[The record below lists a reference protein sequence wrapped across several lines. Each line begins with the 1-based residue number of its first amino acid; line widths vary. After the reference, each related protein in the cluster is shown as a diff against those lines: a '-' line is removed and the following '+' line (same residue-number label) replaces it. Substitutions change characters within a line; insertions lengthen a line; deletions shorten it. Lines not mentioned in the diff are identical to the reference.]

1 MWDSVGTALQELA
14 HQDMQETRVNHGQGS
29 FQPLP
34 HSAPNEQCV
43 KAARIV
49 PHMSKEQTVALVP
62 EHLKLW
68 DVVGISAMMAAFV
81 LVWVLTK
88 EKLPQEHVVPN
99 MLLHPWSSYVFATF
113 SSHRALPRS
122 DVCVH
127 LPICAKPNPQFCGWR
142 QPCLPPFPNKACKC
156 LAEGGLVAYLNMLS
170 EPLSNQ
176 SVKFAV
182 QVCSPDLLFNSL
194 ENLS

>member
-1 MWDSVGTALQELA
+1 MKGAPAEKINLVVGCDFFLMWDSVGTALQELA

-68 DVVGISAMMAAFV
+68 VY
-81 LVWVLTK
+81 
-88 EKLPQEHVVPN
+88 
-99 MLLHPWSSYVFATF
+99 LL
-113 SSHRALPRS
+113 
-122 DVCVH
+122 
-127 LPICAKPNPQFCGWR
+127 
-142 QPCLPPFPNKACKC
+142 
-156 LAEGGLVAYLNMLS
+156 
-170 EPLSNQ
+170 
-176 SVKFAV
+176 
-182 QVCSPDLLFNSL
+182 
-194 ENLS
+194 

>member
-1 MWDSVGTALQELA
+1 MGLSGPLIFFLWDRVRTAWRQLA

-68 DVVGISAMMAAFV
+68 YICYDGSICSSLSLDLRKA
-81 LVWVLTK
+81 
-88 EKLPQEHVVPN
+88 QEHVVPN
-99 MLLHPWSSYVFATF
+99 MLLHPWSSHVFATC

-127 LPICAKPNPQFCGWR
+127 LPICAKPNPQFCG
-142 QPCLPPFPNKACKC
+142 
-156 LAEGGLVAYLNMLS
+156 
-170 EPLSNQ
+170 
-176 SVKFAV
+176 
-182 QVCSPDLLFNSL
+182 
-194 ENLS
+194 

>member
-1 MWDSVGTALQELA
+1 MQPPVSQQFSATPFLLTLLISSNCFDVPRGARTLETCNFRQKCELADLIRLMHECIQTPKCPEPQVLSRLVKGAPAEKINLVVGCDFFLMWDSVGTALQELA

-68 DVVGISAMMAAFV
+68 VY
-81 LVWVLTK
+81 
-88 EKLPQEHVVPN
+88 
-99 MLLHPWSSYVFATF
+99 LL
-113 SSHRALPRS
+113 
-122 DVCVH
+122 
-127 LPICAKPNPQFCGWR
+127 
-142 QPCLPPFPNKACKC
+142 
-156 LAEGGLVAYLNMLS
+156 
-170 EPLSNQ
+170 
-176 SVKFAV
+176 
-182 QVCSPDLLFNSL
+182 
-194 ENLS
+194 

>member
-1 MWDSVGTALQELA
+1 MHPNTKMSRAAGPVSSREGCTCRKNKSGSWVRFFLMWDSVGTALQELA

-68 DVVGISAMMAAFV
+68 YICYDGSICSSLSLDQRKIATRARCAQHVATSMVFLCLCHV
-81 LVWVLTK
+81 L
-88 EKLPQEHVVPN
+88 
-99 MLLHPWSSYVFATF
+99 
-113 SSHRALPRS
+113 
-122 DVCVH
+122 
-127 LPICAKPNPQFCGWR
+127 
-142 QPCLPPFPNKACKC
+142 FPSCTA
-156 LAEGGLVAYLNMLS
+156 
-170 EPLSNQ
+170 
-176 SVKFAV
+176 
-182 QVCSPDLLFNSL
+182 
-194 ENLS
+194 